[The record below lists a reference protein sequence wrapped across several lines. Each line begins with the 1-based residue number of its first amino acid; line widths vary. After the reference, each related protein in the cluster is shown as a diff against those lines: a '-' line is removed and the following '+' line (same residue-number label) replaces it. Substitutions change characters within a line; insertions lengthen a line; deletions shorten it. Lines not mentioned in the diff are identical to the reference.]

1 MKFLYYVYIYINV
14 AFERQILI
22 CRKVYNILKETS
34 IQY

>member
-1 MKFLYYVYIYINV
+1 MYIMYINV
-14 AFERQILI
+14 AFDRQILI